1 MFTPEKED
9 ENIISNFGLDFEDSI
24 GLLIKKEND
33 FNNNKKV
40 YKENKKLFN
49 IEHNNNISKKRER
62 KKKTHIIENIEQKN
76 HMKVE
81 KKDSIEIKNE
91 YNINSKQF
99 LIKPIESS
107 ESNES
112 QNCLYRKDAYYKH
125 FKINLGKYSSVCRA
139 QQKTFLFTI
148 LNLI

>member
-9 ENIISNFGLDFEDSI
+9 ENIISHFGLDFEDSI
-24 GLLIKKEND
+24 DLLIKKDNN
-33 FNNNKKV
+33 FNNKKKKS
-40 YKENKKLFN
+40 KEEKKLFN
-49 IEHNNNISKKRER
+49 IEYNNISKKRER
-62 KKKTHIIENIEQKN
+62 KKKTHIITNIKQKK
-76 HMKVE
+76 HKKEE

-91 YNINSKQF
+91 YKINSQQF

-107 ESNES
+107 ESNQS

-125 FKINLGKYSSVCRA
+125 FKVNLGKYTSVCRV
-139 QQKTFLFTI
+139 QQKTFRFTI